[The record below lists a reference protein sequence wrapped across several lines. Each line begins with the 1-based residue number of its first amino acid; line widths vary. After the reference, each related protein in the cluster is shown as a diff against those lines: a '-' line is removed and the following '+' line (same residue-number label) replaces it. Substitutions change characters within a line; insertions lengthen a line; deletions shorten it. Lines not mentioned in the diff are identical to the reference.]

1 MAANTE
7 LNILI
12 DKASAIAGSDYRLAK
27 MIGMTPQNVSNW
39 RHGQASC
46 SPENR
51 ALLAAVAGLD
61 PVAELARAT
70 VEKHA
75 GTSKGDM
82 LMKALGK
89 GLLATGVALASAGA
103 AAHQISSMVPSAADL
118 LTRAANTMC
127 VMSN

>member
-1 MAANTE
+1 MAEVNE

-12 DKASAIAGSDYRLAK
+12 DKASAIAGSDYKLAK
-27 MIGMTPQNVSNW
+27 LIGAAPQNVSNW
-39 RHGQASC
+39 RHGSASC

-51 ALLAAVAGLD
+51 ALIAAVAGLD
-61 PVAELARAT
+61 PVAELARAV

-89 GLLATGVALASAGA
+89 GLLVTGVALASAGA
-103 AAHQISSMVPSAADL
+103 AAHQISSMVPGATDL
-118 LTRAANTMC
+118 LARVANTMC